1 MDDKALISVVV
12 PMYYEEEVAEE
23 CYRRLKEVMNTAELD
38 YELIFIND
46 GSKDRTLEI
55 LKSIA
60 KEDRKVKIIDF
71 ARNFGH
77 QTAVTAGVF
86 NSKGDAVV
94 IIDADLQDPPELIID
109 MIDKWKS
116 GFDVVYA
123 KRKKR
128 NGETFFKLFTAK
140 CFYKFLSCMS
150 EIAIPRDTGDFRL
163 MDKKVV
169 EVFKSMPEKNRFVRG
184 MVSWVGF
191 NQSYIEYERDE
202 RFAGET
208 KYPLKKMLKL
218 ACDGIISFSTKPLR
232 AVTKLGTVTIALSLA
247 MLLYSI
253 IMKLAGGSPINSW
266 TFIMEGIIFFSGIQ
280 LLSIGILG
288 EYVARIYDESK
299 NRPLFIVRDMINF
312 GEEEK
317 QILKE
322 VKQIS

>member
-1 MDDKALISVVV
+1 MEDKNLISVVV
-12 PMYYEEEVAEE
+12 PMYYEEEVVNE
-23 CYRRLKEVMNTAELD
+23 CYRRLKGVMNSSGLN
-38 YELIFIND
+38 YEFIFVND
-46 GSKDRTLEI
+46 GSQDRTLDI
-55 LKSIA
+55 LKEIA
-60 KEDRKVKIIDF
+60 KNDKKVKIIDF

-109 MIDKWKS
+109 MIDKWKQ

-128 NGETFFKLFTAK
+128 NGETWFKLATAK
-140 CFYKFLSCMS
+140 AFYKFLACMS
-150 EIAIPRDTGDFRL
+150 DVNIPRDTGDFRL

-191 NQSYIEYERDE
+191 NQTYIEYEREE
-202 RFAGET
+202 RFAGVT

-218 ACDGIISFSTKPLR
+218 ACDGIISFSCKPLKFIINLGI
-232 AVTKLGTVTIALSLA
+232 VTTISAFLILFYTLAKRILG
-247 MLLYSI
+247 YSV
-253 IMKLAGGSPINSW
+253 ASW
-266 TFIMEGIIFFSGIQ
+266 TVIMVGLAFFSGVQ

-288 EYVARIYDESK
+288 EYVGRIYDESK
-299 NRPLFIVRDMINF
+299 HRPLFIVRDMINF
-312 GEEEK
+312 EESK
-317 QILKE
+317 KAWKSL
-322 VKQIS
+322 KQIS